1 MVRSAHTAPLRHAAQ
16 TDQGR
21 QFLAPAVQ
29 PQHSCT
35 HLSATLTPPRTRRC
49 GVRCRRHACRGGPRC
64 GWLLRRNRRG
74 DMAVSSS
81 RGRIVFSGG
90 LPGPTPCLQPPF
102 AGRPSVRAV
111 SRPPLADVWPR
122 TKSLPPARHIP
133 RPHRRST
140 PQKRPRGDAGDA
152 RIVPRANRRPCSR
165 ISDGVRQSVCACARL
180 LE

>member
-1 MVRSAHTAPLRHAAQ
+1 MTGMVRSAHTAPLRHAAQ
-16 TDQGR
+16 ADQGR

-81 RGRIVFSGG
+81 RGRIVFSGV
-90 LPGPTPCLQPPF
+90 LPGPTPCLRPPF

-111 SRPPLADVWPR
+111 SRPPRADACA
-122 TKSLPPARHIP
+122 S
-133 RPHRRST
+133 
-140 PQKRPRGDAGDA
+140 
-152 RIVPRANRRPCSR
+152 PRALRRGGRPVGRFCQIMCCALQR
-165 ISDGVRQSVCACARL
+165 ARAMVAIAIFRVRARVL
-180 LE
+180 LFPLRPS